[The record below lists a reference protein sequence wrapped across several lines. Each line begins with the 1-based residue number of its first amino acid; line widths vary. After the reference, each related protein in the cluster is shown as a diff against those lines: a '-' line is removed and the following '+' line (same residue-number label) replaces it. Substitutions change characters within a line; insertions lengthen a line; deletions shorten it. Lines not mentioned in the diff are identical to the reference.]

1 MDTYAQTA
9 APALPALNLTPQLI
23 ELLVTEAHQ
32 ARADAL
38 AETLRSL
45 TGPNG
50 ARPYGRA
57 AAAIGVPEVIVRA
70 GKVRPYLMADAMVT
84 AVFDLAA
91 FIGRLFRGDGAS
103 AMRSAPGDNAR
114 DAVPEAGG
122 LRQQLAQPLAS
133 IRTLAEV
140 LRDNPALAPEQ
151 RNHMLGLIVDQSDR
165 FDRVVGA
172 SLRVAARG

>member
-1 MDTYAQTA
+1 MDTYAQSTAQTA

-57 AAAIGVPEVIVRA
+57 AGAIGVPEVIVRA

-91 FIGRLFRGDGAS
+91 FIGRLFRGDGTGA
-103 AMRSAPGDNAR
+103 AGDAAR
-114 DAVPEAGG
+114 ETPRAAGG
-122 LRQQLAQPLAS
+122 LRQQLAEPLAS

>member
-1 MDTYAQTA
+1 MDTHAQSAAQTA
-9 APALPALNLTPQLI
+9 APAQPALNLTPQLI

-32 ARADAL
+32 ARAEAL

-45 TGPNG
+45 AGLNG
-50 ARPYGRA
+50 VRPYGRA

-91 FIGRLFRGDGAS
+91 FIGRLFRGDGESAAS
-103 AMRSAPGDNAR
+103 NAAR
-114 DAVPEAGG
+114 DSGG

-151 RNHMLGLIVDQSDR
+151 RDRMLGLIVDQSDR

>member
-1 MDTYAQTA
+1 MDTYAQSAAQTA

-45 TGPNG
+45 TGLNG
-50 ARPYGRA
+50 ARPNGRA

-70 GKVRPYLMADAMVT
+70 GKVRSYLMADAMVT

-91 FIGRLFRGDGAS
+91 FIGRLFRADGES
-103 AMRSAPGDNAR
+103 AAGNAAR
-114 DAVPEAGG
+114 DTARDSGG

-151 RNHMLGLIVDQSDR
+151 RERMLGLIVDQSDR
-165 FDRVVGA
+165 FDRVVDA

>member
-1 MDTYAQTA
+1 MDTYAQNA
-9 APALPALNLTPQLI
+9 APAVPALNLTPQLI

-32 ARADAL
+32 AQADAL

-45 TGPNG
+45 ARPHG

-57 AAAIGVPEVIVRA
+57 QAAIGVPEVIVRA
-70 GKVRPYLMADAMVT
+70 GKVRPYLMADAMVS

-91 FIGRLFRGDGAS
+91 FIGRLFRGGAV
-103 AMRSAPGDNAR
+103 R
-114 DAVPEAGG
+114 DSRDAGG

-140 LRDNPALAPEQ
+140 LRDNPTLAPEQ
-151 RNHMLGLIVDQSDR
+151 RERMLGLIVDQSDR
-165 FDRVVGA
+165 FERVVGA

>member
-1 MDTYAQTA
+1 MDTYAQSATQNA

-50 ARPYGRA
+50 ASPHGRA

-70 GKVRPYLMADAMVT
+70 GKVRSYLMADAMVT

-91 FIGRLFRGDGAS
+91 FIGRLFRGSDENA
-103 AMRSAPGDNAR
+103 AR
-114 DAVPEAGG
+114 DSVRDAGG

>member
-1 MDTYAQTA
+1 MDTYAQSAAQTA
-9 APALPALNLTPQLI
+9 APAQPALKLTPQLI

-45 TGPNG
+45 IGLNG

-91 FIGRLFRGDGAS
+91 FIGRLFRGS
-103 AMRSAPGDNAR
+103 CKNAVR
-114 DAVPEAGG
+114 DSVRDSGG

>member
-1 MDTYAQTA
+1 MDTYTQTA
-9 APALPALNLTPQLI
+9 APAQPALNLTPQLI

-32 ARADAL
+32 ARAEAL
-38 AETLRSL
+38 ADMLRSL
-45 TGPNG
+45 AGLNG
-50 ARPYGRA
+50 VRPYGRA
-57 AAAIGVPEVIVRA
+57 ATAIGVPEVIVRA

-91 FIGRLFRGDGAS
+91 FIGRLFRGDGESAAS
-103 AMRSAPGDNAR
+103 NAAR
-114 DAVPEAGG
+114 DAAGDGARDSGG

-151 RNHMLGLIVDQSDR
+151 RNRMLGLIVDQSDR

-172 SLRVAARG
+172 SLKVAARG